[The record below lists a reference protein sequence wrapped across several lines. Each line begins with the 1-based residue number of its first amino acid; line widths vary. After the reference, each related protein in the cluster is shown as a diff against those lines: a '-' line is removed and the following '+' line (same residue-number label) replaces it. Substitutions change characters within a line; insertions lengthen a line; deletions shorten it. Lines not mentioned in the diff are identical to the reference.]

1 MYTYLFKVDFFVLLH
16 SVSRL
21 SRNKKLVYVGIDRMR
36 NKLFYRG
43 GKMEYLVDGPSS
55 LGRAMPVSPEDALNR
70 HTNGN
75 GL

>member
-1 MYTYLFKVDFFVLLH
+1 MNTYLFKVDFFVLLH

-21 SRNKKLVYVGIDRMR
+21 PRNKKLVYVGVDRMR
-36 NKLFYRG
+36 NKLLYRG
-43 GKMEYLVDGPSS
+43 GKMEYLVDGSSS
-55 LGRAMPVSPEDALNR
+55 LRRAMPVSPENALNR

>member
-1 MYTYLFKVDFFVLLH
+1 MYTYLFQVDFFVLLH
-16 SVSRL
+16 PVSRL
-21 SRNKKLVYVGIDRMR
+21 SRNQKLVYVGSDRMR

-43 GKMEYLVDGPSS
+43 GKMEYLVDGSSS